1 MTEPDQAGHLT
12 ATAGPR
18 AANLAF
24 RQAAD
29 RSELLIWVSDV
40 DADAIW
46 FNRRWFEFTG
56 GTPELELGTGW
67 EGGVHPDDLPGVR
80 REIAERFSG
89 GYPYEVDY
97 RLRRADGEYRW
108 ISDTA
113 VPAYAADGS
122 IVGYVGCCT
131 DITDRIDTESAR
143 RVADSRFRAL
153 IDHSLDLVSI
163 YDATGSFTFAS
174 PSHVRVLGYRPDELL
189 GTAPLDM
196 VHPEDR
202 EMVARAFTE
211 QIFGP
216 GPLRPL
222 EHRVRHRDGSWRWI
236 ESIAVDLTDD
246 PAVEGILVNAR
257 EVTDRRRAQS
267 LAADQARI
275 LGLVAQ
281 DAPLEQSLDEVIR
294 MVEQWTPGGDG
305 VAAVVDE
312 AERAMRV
319 VAAPNVPVDLVE
331 SLEGISVRAGRLP
344 GFEGQIIH
352 ATVFADQRRPEL
364 NDIVASH
371 GYRTWWAAM
380 ASDRED
386 KEYSLGSITMFR
398 KDDIVPTDAD
408 RQVLEVAANI
418 MGIAIE
424 RDRAQ
429 ARLAH
434 QASHDPLT
442 GLPNRDLVLERL
454 RQIEAHPRHGGPH
467 AAVLFLDIDR
477 FKVLNDSVGHEAGD
491 RLLSEMGA
499 RLRDTLRPGDLVAR
513 FGGDEFVMICEGVR
527 DEQDAYVLAARVL
540 EMVREP
546 FTIGGSEVVVTASI
560 GIAIVDGREPES
572 LLRDADA
579 AMYSAKDRG
588 RARAELFDDDLRERV
603 VARLDI
609 ERELRR
615 AVEEQQPVL
624 HYQPVI
630 QLETR
635 RLTGFEALVRWPHES
650 RGLLAPDAFLAVAE
664 ETGLVRP
671 IGAYVRTEACAQAAR
686 WRAEHPEWGPFVMG
700 INVAAAELHDRH
712 LVAGIERTIR
722 DSGIDPTLLVFEVT
736 ERLLVEDGPAAG
748 VLLSQLRELGALV
761 ALDDFGTGA
770 APLTHLKELPI
781 DAIKIDRAF
790 VSGLGTDRFDDAIV
804 DATIDL
810 CRRLDLFAIAEG
822 VETTAQERHLRD
834 AGCLLAQGH
843 LYAPALA
850 PSDVEA
856 HFASICGPIML
867 GAPIILGAPIMLG
880 ASSPLG

>member
-1 MTEPDQAGHLT
+1 MTETGKVGQLA

-18 AANLAF
+18 AANRAF

-29 RSELLIWVSDV
+29 RSDLLIWVADI

-56 GTPELELGTGW
+56 RTPEHEFGTGW
-67 EGGVHPDDLPGVR
+67 EAGIHPDDLLGVR
-80 REIAERFSG
+80 RELADRFAD
-89 GYPYEVDY
+89 GYPFEIDY

-122 IVGYVGCCT
+122 LVGHVGCCT
-131 DITDRIDTESAR
+131 DITDRIDAESAR

-153 IDHSLDLVSI
+153 IDHSVDLVSI
-163 YDATGSFTFAS
+163 YDTTGRYTFAS
-174 PSHVRVLGYRPDELL
+174 PSHERVLGYTPEDLL
-189 GTAPLDM
+189 GIAPLDM
-196 VHPEDR
+196 VHPDER
-202 EMVARAFTE
+202 ESVARAFTE
-211 QIFGP
+211 QLFGP
-216 GPLRPL
+216 GPPRTL
-222 EHRVRHRDGSWRWI
+222 EHRIRHRDGSWRWI
-236 ESIAVDLTDD
+236 ESVAVDLTED
-246 PAVEGILVNAR
+246 PAVGGILVNAR

-267 LAADQARI
+267 LASDQARI

-281 DAPLEQSLDEVIR
+281 DAPLAEALDEVIR
-294 MVEQWTPGGDG
+294 MVEHWTPGGDG
-305 VAAVVDE
+305 AAAVIDE
-312 AERAMRV
+312 AELAMRV
-319 VAAPNVPVDLVE
+319 VAAPHLPTAIVE
-331 SLEGISVRAGRLP
+331 ALDGVSVREGRLP
-344 GFEGQIIH
+344 GLEGQVIH
-352 ATVFADQRRPEL
+352 APVSADRRRPDL
-364 NDIVASH
+364 NDLVAAH

-380 ASDRED
+380 ASNHEDRD
-386 KEYSLGSITMFR
+386 RSVGSITMFR
-398 KDDIVPTDAD
+398 KDDSAPTEAD
-408 RQVLEVAANI
+408 RRVLEVAANI

-429 ARLAH
+429 TRLAH

-442 GLPNRDLVLERL
+442 GLPNRDRVLERL
-454 RQIEAHPRHGGPH
+454 RQAAEHPRHGGPH

-491 RLLSEMGA
+491 RLLAEMGA

-513 FGGDEFVMICEGVR
+513 FGGDEFVMICEAVR

-579 AMYSAKDRG
+579 AMYLAKDRG
-588 RARAELFDDDLRERV
+588 RARAELFDDDLREQV
-603 VARLDI
+603 VARLDV

-615 AVEEQQPVL
+615 AVEEQQLVL

-630 QLETR
+630 ELETR
-635 RLTGFEALVRWPHES
+635 RLAGFEALVRWPHES
-650 RGLLAPDAFLAVAE
+650 RGLLAPGAFLAVAE
-664 ETGLVRP
+664 ETGLVRS
-671 IGAYVRTEACAQAAR
+671 IGAFVRAEACRQAAS
-686 WRAEHPEWGPFVMG
+686 WRAEHPEWGPFMMG

-712 LVAGIERTIR
+712 LVAGIERTIVE
-722 DSGIDPTLLVFEVT
+722 SGIDPMLLVFEVT

-748 VLLSQLRELGALV
+748 VLLAQLRELGSLV

-770 APLTHLKELPI
+770 APLMHLKELPI
-781 DAIKIDRAF
+781 DAIKIDGAF
-790 VSGLGTDRFDDAIV
+790 VAGLGADRFDDAIV

-822 VETTAQERHLRD
+822 VETAAQERHLRD

-850 PSDVEA
+850 PSDVEE
-856 HFASICGPIML
+856 HFASIGGPIV
-867 GAPIILGAPIMLG
+867 LG
-880 ASSPLG
+880 ASGSGPG